1 MTHPVG
7 RVAVEKVLGTDWAG
21 GQVSALVLLKLSQV
35 HAAVA
40 LHAVAHIPAQA
51 FAQAAQVAE
60 GAVVDV
66 PARLIVKEVA
76 DGAVV
81 ARHAAVAGPAVRCST
96 GTQVR

>member
-1 MTHPVG
+1 M
-7 RVAVEKVLGTDWAG
+7 
-21 GQVSALVLLKLSQV
+21 LLELCQV

-66 PARLIVKEVA
+66 PPWLIVKQLA
-76 DGAVV
+76 DVAVV
-81 ARHAAVAGPAVRCST
+81 AGHVNVAGLTLSCIST
-96 GTQVR
+96 SIITL